1 MAITFPLFALRGG
14 KTSGVEFAMFNLM
27 KALHASARDVAV
39 AHAGLDRLS
48 PGIRDWIVANGIP
61 ADRYPY
67 LGSKLVARFA
77 EETLYGLGSKAD
89 QVVFPNYFLPPATPR
104 IRQASAFIMDV
115 QHRVFPQFFG
125 AAKVRWMDMTIAH
138 MLRKADR
145 VLFIS
150 QFEFEQTQRFFG
162 SAFAER
168 GRVVHVAIDWTRF
181 AEEPARPDLLPIGDR
196 PFILSVSQQY
206 PHKRLDL
213 LLRAFAKLAR
223 RDPDVALVLTGRPAP
238 GLLDAAR
245 SELDADA
252 AGRIHFAGFVSDAEL
267 GHLYRRTSVFALPS
281 VYEGFGMPAVEAL
294 SFGNPALLTDSTA
307 VPEATM
313 GLAHYLPSEA
323 GPDEWA
329 DALGEMVRN
338 PRTIAPAQVAALRA
352 RYEPVTIAG
361 RLRRALND

>member
-1 MAITFPLFALRGG
+1 MPITFPLFALRGG

-27 KALHASARDVAV
+27 KALHASAGDVAV
-39 AHAGLDRLS
+39 AHAGLERLS
-48 PGIRDWIVANGIP
+48 PGIRAWITANAVP
-61 ADRYPY
+61 ADRFPY
-67 LGSKLVARFA
+67 LGSKQASRFA
-77 EETLYGLGSKAD
+77 EETLYGLTAKAD

-115 QHRVFPQFFG
+115 QHRVFPEFFG
-125 AAKVRWMDMTIAH
+125 AAKVRWMDMTIGH
-138 MLRKADR
+138 MLRHADR

-162 SAFAER
+162 AGFADR
-168 GRVVHVAIDWTRF
+168 GRVVHVAIDWNRF
-181 AEEPARPDLLPIGDR
+181 DGAPVQSDLLPAGDR

-213 LLRAFAKLAR
+213 LIRAFAKLAR

-245 SELDADA
+245 GELDAEA
-252 AGRIHFAGFVSDAEL
+252 AARIHFAGFVSDAEL
-267 GHLYRRTSVFALPS
+267 GQLYRKAAVFALPS

-294 SFGNPALLTDSTA
+294 SFGTPALLADSTA

-313 GLAHYLPSEA
+313 GMARYLPADASA
-323 GPDEWA
+323 DEWA
-329 DALGEMVRN
+329 DALGQMVRTPPVVN
-338 PRTIAPAQVAALRA
+338 PADVAALRA
-352 RYEPVTIAG
+352 RYDPVTIAD
-361 RLRRALND
+361 RVRRALND

>member
-1 MAITFPLFALRGG
+1 MPITFPLFALRGG

-27 KALHASARDVAV
+27 KALHASERDVAV
-39 AHAGLDRLS
+39 AHPGLAQLS
-48 PGIRDWIVANGIP
+48 PGIREWIGANAIP
-61 ADRYPY
+61 AKRFPY
-67 LGSKLVARFA
+67 LGAKQAARFA
-77 EETLYGLGSKAD
+77 EEALYGLTAKAD

-104 IRQASAFIMDV
+104 IRQASTFIMDV
-115 QHRVFPQFFG
+115 QHRVFPQYFAG
-125 AAKVRWMDMTIAH
+125 GRGRWIDLTMTR
-138 MLRKADR
+138 MLRHADR

-162 SAFAER
+162 AHFADR

-181 AEEPARPDLLPIGDR
+181 GDEPVTSDLPLVGDR

-223 RDPDVALVLTGRPAP
+223 RDRDVALVLTGRPAP

-245 SELDADA
+245 DELDADTA
-252 AGRIHFAGFVSDAEL
+252 SRIHFAGFVSDAEL
-267 GHLYRRTSVFALPS
+267 GHLYRTASVFALPS

-294 SFGNPALLTDSTA
+294 SFSTPALLADSTA

-313 GLAHYLPSEA
+313 GIARYLPEA
-323 GPDEWA
+323 AGADDWA
-329 DALGEMVRN
+329 DALGEMVRS
-338 PRTIAPAQVAALRA
+338 PPVIAAADVAALRA
-352 RYEPVTIAG
+352 RYDPVTIAN
-361 RLRRALND
+361 RVRAALND